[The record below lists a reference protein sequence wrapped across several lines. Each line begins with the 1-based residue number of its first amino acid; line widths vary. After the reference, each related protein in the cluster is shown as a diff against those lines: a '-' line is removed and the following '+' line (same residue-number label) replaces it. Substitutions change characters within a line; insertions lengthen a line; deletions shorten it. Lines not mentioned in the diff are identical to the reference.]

1 MRKNKSKLDEMQEKK
16 LLKIEHNAL
25 TLTGVG
31 LLAAIYIQQAVWTTD
46 SRVVIGESAV
56 LLVSSLYVLIACIR
70 NGIWDRSAKQ
80 PNMKKNTL
88 ISLIVSLAFA
98 AFWFVVSYIRYRAWQ
113 GSLATFAVMFL
124 MMFILLMAVFTTS
137 SILYNRRSR
146 KMEQLADQD
155 EQEK

>member
-1 MRKNKSKLDEMQEKK
+1 MKNKSQLDEMQERK

-31 LLAAIYIQQAVWTTD
+31 LLAAIFIQEAIWTTD
-46 SRVVIGESAV
+46 SRIVMGESAV

-88 ISLIVSLAFA
+88 ISLVVSLIFA
-98 AFWFVVSYIRYRAWQ
+98 GFWGIVSYIRYDAWQ
-113 GSLATFAVMFL
+113 GSLAAFTVMFL
-124 MMFILLMAVFTTS
+124 SMFVLLMAIFVTS
-137 SILYNRRSR
+137 SVVYKHHSR
-146 KMEQLADQD
+146 KMEQLADQE
-155 EQEK
+155 EQED